1 MPVSSCEKRIFE
13 SGGYMRCTDF
23 LDIFYLFCPKF
34 LDIFIVNEYA

>member
-1 MPVSSCEKRIFE
+1 MPVSSCEKRILG
-13 SGGYMRCTDF
+13 SGGYMKAYGF